1 MLTEGGNVW
10 AKKNPQ
16 KPHKQSILIKV
27 SQTKFPSFLASY
39 WWDDIWY
46 GATYKVIQSFRARF
60 EKWQGFGQHLLQ
72 KGPGKKYNFFAE
84 MLITTIEFF
93 KNHFYNQGLTFFWLF
108 KVTQPVEHVKWI
120 KLNSI

>member
-1 MLTEGGNVW
+1 MTSGMVL
-10 AKKNPQ
+10 
-16 KPHKQSILIKV
+16 H
-27 SQTKFPSFLASY
+27 TKS
-39 WWDDIWY
+39 
-46 GATYKVIQSFRARF
+46 YKVLEQDL
-60 EKWQGFGQHLLQ
+60 KN
-72 KGPGKKYNFFAE
+72 GKDLNNICSKKVLGKNTIFFAE